1 MRSLLWSLF
10 LAMLLTGV
18 AVISRPLL
26 PVDETR
32 YLTVAWEAHQDGDY
46 LVSHLNGETYAH
58 KPPLLFWMIN
68 AVWSL
73 TGVYA
78 LPARLIAPTAGLCC
92 LLLTMMIAKRLWP
105 DSGSTIRFSPL
116 ILVSSMLW
124 MIFSP
129 LTMFDTLLT
138 CSTLAALLGVL
149 RAANGSP
156 VSGWLLAGT
165 AAGIGILSKGPVI
178 FVHVLPVALAAPVWM
193 SPGKGKWVRW
203 YAGFVAAVM
212 LAAIIGLSWALPAA
226 AAGGDAYASELLY
239 GQTAGRMV
247 QSFAHDQMF
256 WWYLPWLPVCVM
268 PWILFGPVWR
278 GFRQT
283 RLDPG
288 LRFVLI
294 WAAGSLIILSLVS
307 GKQIHYLMPAIPALS
322 LALSRILASS
332 VGDWFRRDIL
342 PLVVGTA
349 ILGLMPVVFNH
360 VRFFGTLGLAGIV
373 ADRYSFLL
381 VACGL
386 ILLFVP
392 VRNRE
397 LVVSTIATSAT
408 LFCCVVVG
416 SLWGSLW
423 HGFDL
428 KPLAEFAADCE
439 RPLAWYSDYQG
450 QIGYLGSVRHVEE
463 VRTEEDLRSWIDKKP
478 NGAVVIRLSTSRNQW
493 AEILP
498 LLRSIDRSS
507 PDSLQQ
513 ETLTRFFSSHPAF
526 PLAKEQ
532 PVVLYVQWIQ
542 RGLTRSPYL
551 IVSYHGSH
559 SKTAL

>member
-307 GKQIHYLMPAIPALS
+307 GKQIHYLMPAIPAIS

-332 VGDWFRRDIL
+332 VGDWSRRDIL

-450 QIGYLGSVRHVEE
+450 QIGYLGSVRRVEE